1 MREIITLEQ
10 VGTELKKL
18 NEAIAE
24 SQRKLSDESETYKDL
39 QYLSDILGIVE
50 ESTSL
55 NGEGFEVRNA
65 DFEEVKK
72 HINELK
78 VMK

>member
-1 MREIITLEQ
+1 MITLEQ

-18 NEAIAE
+18 MEAIEAT
-24 SQRKLSDESETYKDL
+24 QRNLSDESETYKDL

-65 DFEEVKK
+65 DFEAVKK
-72 HINELK
+72 HINNLE
-78 VMK
+78 VME

>member
-1 MREIITLEQ
+1 MITLKQ
-10 VGTELKKL
+10 VGAELKKL
-18 NEAIAE
+18 NEAIAAT
-24 SQRKLSDESETYKDL
+24 QRKLSDESETYKDL
-39 QYLSDILGIVE
+39 QYLSDLIDIVE
-50 ESTSL
+50 ESTTL

-72 HINELK
+72 HINELE